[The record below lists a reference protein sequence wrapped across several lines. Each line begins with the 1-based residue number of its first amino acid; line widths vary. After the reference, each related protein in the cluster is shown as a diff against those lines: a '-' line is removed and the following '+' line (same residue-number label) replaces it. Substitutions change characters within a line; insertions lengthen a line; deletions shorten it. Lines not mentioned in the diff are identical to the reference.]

1 METALGLW
9 KCCHCWWWPT
19 SDWFFDQAE
28 AHSAALMSGCQGQ
41 VPAWVHSVT
50 QNQNLGL
57 RTDRETEEKG
67 DEDISKMYIVLR
79 SINL

>member
-1 METALGLW
+1 
-9 KCCHCWWWPT
+9 
-19 SDWFFDQAE
+19 
-28 AHSAALMSGCQGQ
+28 MSGCQGQ

-67 DEDISKMYIVLR
+67 DEDTSKCILY
-79 SINL
+79 